1 MTSIARVDKI
11 QKVADSS
18 NIINKTGT
26 DITLG
31 QTGDDIIVPAGATI
45 TNNGTAVGF
54 DTDTN
59 DKVKVT
65 TNDTTAGFL
74 TSKILAGTN
83 ITLATGSPGGNE
95 TLTINTS
102 PSLEW
107 QTSIVTATTLTAV
120 AGKGYWINT
129 TSNVC
134 TITLPASASVGDRL
148 IFTDYARNWATNAV
162 TINQNSL
169 NFQGFTS
176 PNPVYD
182 TNGQSVDIVYSGA
195 TQGWIPVSDDDV
207 ANETL
212 QPIVTDFLILA
223 GGGSGAED
231 LSGAGGA
238 GGLRSSMSST
248 GGGGSNE
255 TSLSLYSGTTY
266 TVTVGA
272 GYPAGNGDPG
282 SGSPSSIAG
291 SDITTITSVGGGE
304 AGGPPSYGSTS
315 NNGQPGGCGG
325 GGRTTSGSG
334 GAGTS
339 NQGYAGS
346 AGGSSG
352 GGGGGGA
359 GAIGQAGSSNGGN
372 GGAGKANSITGS
384 SVTYGGG
391 GGGGSNSTAGSG
403 GAGGGGAGSNTDY
416 TKGTDGSANLGGGGG
431 GGGNSDNTDIA
442 SGGSG
447 IGILRLLTSKY
458 TGTTTGSPTV
468 TTDGSYKVIK
478 FTGTGTYTA

>member
-1 MTSIARVDKI
+1 MSKIEVDAIEPQSGTSL
-11 QKVADSS
+11 
-18 NIINKTGT
+18 
-26 DITLG
+26 TLG
-31 QTGDDIIVPAGATI
+31 ASGDTLTIPSGATLV
-45 TNNGTAVGF
+45 NNGTASGF
-54 DTDTN
+54 GDN
-59 DKVKVT
+59 
-65 TNDTTAGFL
+65 
-74 TSKILAGTN
+74 
-83 ITLATGSPGGNE
+83 
-95 TLTINTS
+95 
-102 PSLEW
+102 LEW
-107 QTSIVTATTLTAV
+107 QSSIVTAATITVTAN
-120 AGKGYWINT
+120 KGYWINT
-129 TSNVC
+129 TSNTC
-134 TITLPASASVGDRL
+134 TITLPAAAAVGDRL

-255 TSLSLYSGTTY
+255 TSLSLVSGTTY

-272 GYPAGNGDPG
+272 GYPAGDGDPG

-291 SDITTITSVGGGE
+291 SGITTITSVGGGE

-315 NNGQPGGCGG
+315 NNGQAGGCGG

-339 NQGYAGS
+339 NQGYAGGNGAS
-346 AGGSSG
+346 NSG
-352 GGGGGGA
+352 GGGGGT
-359 GAIGQAGSSNGGN
+359 GAIGAAGSGTNGGN
-372 GGAGKANSITGS
+372 GGAGTSNSITGS

-391 GGGGSNSTAGSG
+391 GGGGATGTAGSG
-403 GAGGGGAGSNTDY
+403 GAGGGGAGSNTNY

-431 GGGNSDNTDIA
+431 GGGNSNTTDIA